1 MSVTTFLNDVSPAVR
16 LLLALVVTVGITLL
30 AVWLLHSRCL
40 ALAALDVPPDDDEA
54 EDGDSAATT
63 AKAPRPLPARDLA
76 GRVLALTG
84 VGFVFLFTF
93 TFANFWNNAQAATTA
108 VQNEEWAYARA
119 LASAEALP
127 SSPETAAIVAALHTY
142 ANSVQ
147 TDEWNLMRNADAR
160 GASHVH
166 AKAGDNIATA
176 VLAASN
182 SDAAKSPAWSAME
195 SAISD
200 MISDGSDRIMQ
211 LPGPSA
217 PAVIFLIFV
226 LGISNLAITAAFQP
240 TRLQPN
246 LVLMG
251 LMATITGLLLF
262 LVVEASN
269 IYIGGGSL
277 PIPTFGAS

>member
-1 MSVTTFLNDVSPAVR
+1 MSVATFLNDVPPVVR
-16 LLLALVVTVGITLL
+16 LFLALLVTVGITLL
-30 AVWLLHSRCL
+30 MVWLMHARCL
-40 ALAALDVPPDDDEA
+40 ALVSLDMSPADEGGEHDDSTPE
-54 EDGDSAATT
+54 E
-63 AKAPRPLPARDLA
+63 PRTPPARELA

-84 VGFVFLFTF
+84 VGIIFLFTF

-108 VQNEEWAYARA
+108 VQNEEWAYSRA

-127 SSPETAAIVAALHTY
+127 SSVGTAAIVQALHTY
-142 ANSVQ
+142 AHSVQ
-147 TDEWNLMRNADAR
+147 TDEWSLMRRADAR
-160 GASHVH
+160 GASHLH
-166 AKAGDNIATA
+166 AQRADDVAKA

-182 SDAAKSPAWSAME
+182 SDAAKSPAWSSME
-195 SAISD
+195 GAISD

-217 PAVIFLIFV
+217 PAAIFLIFV

-240 TRLQPN
+240 TRLRPT

-269 IYIGGGSL
+269 IYVGGGAL
-277 PIPTFGAS
+277 PIPTFGS